1 MTQSNLTQSKL
12 TQVNKY
18 DCVDSNAKSI
28 CRTGSPIDTPPAAE
42 SPKKE
47 PQPESERPE
56 DEGLGEE
63 QEQEDDDN
71 DLDDADE
78 VLEVGDGQTDEVV
91 DQASSGEKAVK
102 EAGDSQGGE
111 VEKPKSPNPG
121 SPNQV
126 QSFLLKYR
134 APQNYGKCSSIL
146 PGKEEMGSFA
156 TNLIFRI

>member
-1 MTQSNLTQSKL
+1 M
-12 TQVNKY
+12 
-18 DCVDSNAKSI
+18 DSNANSI

-63 QEQEDDDN
+63 EQEQEDEDEEHDD
-71 DLDDADE
+71 DE
-78 VLEVGDGQTDEVV
+78 VLQVGDDQADEAV

-126 QSFLLKYR
+126 LSLLLKYK
-134 APQNYGKCSSIL
+134 AS
-146 PGKEEMGSFA
+146 
-156 TNLIFRI
+156 